1 MPRGGHGEAAMR
13 KNGDLEEM
21 RLSPTL
27 LLLSDDEALA
37 DLVSGIVK
45 QPWKLVRQTT
55 DRDMSRKMFTQ
66 PDVRLVI
73 FDDQVVEEN
82 DRNWLLAKIR
92 KYFFG
97 TALLYVAGSQSERNE
112 KRARA
117 NGAQYYVSKPL
128 SLERFGYVLQ
138 SFLHAQNTKGS
149 STHPAEE
156 VSAMDGNKSTAKD
169 ANRIDAG
176 IRRLAKELNSE
187 DSQLRS
193 CLLDAALVGLRL
205 AHNPESRELRR
216 DAART
221 WATIE
226 PILSHH
232 LEAEDSELLPWL
244 DRHSALSPEIGRKVR
259 ECHHRL
265 RTLMGAIATTDTDRL
280 TDALTRDAGRALSG
294 LAVYLDDAIDDEQ
307 RRLFPTIQR
316 ALSALGRRA

>member
-1 MPRGGHGEAAMR
+1 
-13 KNGDLEEM
+13 M

-27 LLLSDDEALA
+27 LLLSDDEALT
-37 DLVSGIVK
+37 DLVLRIVK
-45 QPWKLVRQTT
+45 QPWKMVRQAA
-55 DRDMSRKMFTQ
+55 DRDIGREMFTQ

-82 DRNWLLAKIR
+82 DRNWLLAKVR
-92 KYFFG
+92 KYFSG
-97 TALLYVAGSQSERNE
+97 AALLYVAGRQSDRNE
-112 KRARA
+112 KHARS

-128 SLERFGYVLQ
+128 SLERFGHVLQ
-138 SFLHAQNTKGS
+138 SFLQAENAKGS
-149 STHPAEE
+149 SIHSAREI
-156 VSAMDGNKSTAKD
+156 SAMDAKESAKD

-176 IRRLAKELNSE
+176 IRHLSEELNRE

-193 CLLDAALVGLRL
+193 FLLDAALAGLRL
-205 AHNPESRELRR
+205 ERNPESRELRR
-216 DAART
+216 DAARV

-244 DRHSALSPEIGRKVR
+244 DRHGGLSPEVGRKVH

-265 RTLMGAIATTDTDRL
+265 RTLMFGITTTDTDRL
-280 TDALTRDAGRALSG
+280 TDAHTRDVGRALSG
-294 LAVYLDDAIDDEQ
+294 LAVCLDDAIDDEQ

-316 ALSALGRRA
+316 ALSTLGRRA

>member
-1 MPRGGHGEAAMR
+1 
-13 KNGDLEEM
+13 M

-27 LLLSDDEALA
+27 LLLSDDEALT
-37 DLVSGIVK
+37 DLVLRIVK
-45 QPWKLVRQTT
+45 QPWKMVRQAA
-55 DRDMSRKMFTQ
+55 DRDIGREMFTQ

-82 DRNWLLAKIR
+82 DRNWLLAKVR
-92 KYFFG
+92 KYFSG
-97 TALLYVAGSQSERNE
+97 AALLYVAGRQSDRNE
-112 KRARA
+112 KHARS

-128 SLERFGYVLQ
+128 SLERFGHVLQ
-138 SFLHAQNTKGS
+138 SFLQAENAKGS
-149 STHPAEE
+149 SIHSAREI
-156 VSAMDGNKSTAKD
+156 SAMDAKESAKD

-176 IRRLAKELNSE
+176 IRHLSEELNRE

-193 CLLDAALVGLRL
+193 FLLDAALAGLRL
-205 AHNPESRELRR
+205 ERNPESRELRR
-216 DAART
+216 DAARV

-244 DRHSALSPEIGRKVR
+244 DRHGGLSPEVGRKVH

-265 RTLMGAIATTDTDRL
+265 RTLMSGITTTDTDRL
-280 TDALTRDAGRALSG
+280 TDAHTRDVGRALSG
-294 LAVYLDDAIDDEQ
+294 LAVCLDDAIDDEQ

-316 ALSALGRRA
+316 ALSTLGRRA

>member
-1 MPRGGHGEAAMR
+1 MR
-13 KNGDLEEM
+13 PW
-21 RLSPTL
+21 PTL
-27 LLLSDDEALA
+27 LLLSDDEALT
-37 DLVSGIVK
+37 DLVLGIVK
-45 QPWKLVRQTT
+45 QPWKLVRQGA
-55 DRDMSRKMFTQ
+55 DRDMSRKVFTQ
-66 PDVRLVI
+66 PHVRLVI

-92 KYFFG
+92 KYFSG
-97 TALLYVAGSQSERNE
+97 ATLLYVAGSQSDRNE
-112 KRARA
+112 KRARS
-117 NGAQYYVSKPL
+117 NGAQYYVTKPL
-128 SLERFGYVLQ
+128 SLERFGHVLQ
-138 SFLHAQNTKGS
+138 SFLHAQNAKGS

-156 VSAMDGNKSTAKD
+156 IPSMNGEESTAKD

-176 IRRLAKELNSE
+176 IRRLSEALNRE

-193 CLLDAALVGLRL
+193 FLLDAALAGLRL
-205 AHNPESRELRR
+205 ERNPESRELRR
-216 DAART
+216 DAARI

-244 DRHSALSPEIGRKVR
+244 ARQGGLSPEVGRKVR

-265 RTLMGAIATTDTDRL
+265 RTLMGAIGTTDTDRQ
-280 TDALTRDAGRALSG
+280 TYALTRDAGRALSG

-316 ALSALGRRA
+316 ALSALGHRA